1 MTFSLFSFLSLAM
14 NDNNS
19 EFIAIELE
27 ISEIDGQ
34 INRLRQQRFHL
45 VKRQKKLKETI
56 EQNQQSTTSN
66 VNDQWKRTG
75 SSK

>member
-1 MTFSLFSFLSLAM
+1 MTFSFFQFLSLAM

-56 EQNQQSTTSN
+56 EQNQQSTTRN

>member
-1 MTFSLFSFLSLAM
+1 MIFSLFRFLSLAM
-14 NDNNS
+14 NENNS

-27 ISEIDGQ
+27 ISEIDEQ
-34 INRLRQQRFHL
+34 INRLRQKRFHL
-45 VKRQKKLKETI
+45 VKRQKELKETI
-56 EQNQQSTTSN
+56 KQNQQSTTRN